1 MFIEYYL
8 LEDGSYFSEEEYSRA
23 DEYMYGAEELTV
35 MGTVSIP
42 VEIEEDSEEFHE
54 LMAAALRS

>member
-8 LEDGSYFSEEEYSRA
+8 LENGSYFSEEEYGRA
-23 DEYMYGAEELTV
+23 DEYLYGTEELIV
-35 MGTVSIP
+35 IGTVRVP

-54 LMAAALRS
+54 LMAAALKA